1 MPSIILSTAT
11 RFLITLLLLLPAFL
25 LLRGHNLPGGGFV
38 AALVAATGVALYAIA
53 FDAAAARRA
62 LRVDPRVLIAAGLL
76 VATGSGV
83 LPLLQGRPL
92 LTGLWG
98 QINLPGFDPYFLGTP
113 LLFDVGV
120 FMTVFGVV
128 MTVVFALMEED

>member
-11 RFLITLLLLLPAFL
+11 RLLITLLLLLPAFL

-38 AALVAATGVALYAIA
+38 AALVAATAVALYAIA
-53 FDAAAARRA
+53 FDVRSARRA
-62 LRVDPRVLIAAGLL
+62 LRIDPRIIVAVGLL
-76 VATGSGV
+76 VAAASGV
-83 LPLLQGRPL
+83 LPLLRGQPF

-98 QINLPGFDPYFLGTP
+98 SLSLPGFDPLALGTP

-120 FMTVFGVV
+120 FITVFGVA
-128 MTVVFALMEED
+128 MTMIFALMEAD

>member
-38 AALVAATGVALYAIA
+38 AALVAATAVALYAIA
-53 FDAAAARRA
+53 FDVGAARRA
-62 LRVDPRVLIAAGLL
+62 LRVDPRIILAVGLL
-76 VATGSGV
+76 LAAISGIFSLV
-83 LPLLQGRPL
+83 RGQPF

-98 QINLPGFDPYFLGTP
+98 YLNLPGLEPFAVGTP

-120 FMTVFGVV
+120 FLTVFGVT
-128 MTVVFALMEED
+128 MTVVFAVMEED